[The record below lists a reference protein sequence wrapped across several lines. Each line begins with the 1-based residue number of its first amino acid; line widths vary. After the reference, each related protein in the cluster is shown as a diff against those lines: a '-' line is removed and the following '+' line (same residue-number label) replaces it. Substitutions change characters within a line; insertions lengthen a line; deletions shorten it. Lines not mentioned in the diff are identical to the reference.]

1 MNSECFY
8 IESLD
13 QVQADVCDHV
23 NECFMSIMWP
33 QGHLYHISELLMRTT
48 VESKGWSVESLLP
61 PVTFIEVKN
70 RSYFQVSVLWFTLYN
85 MGGGGTRLF
94 RFNVCT
100 QKACSVKSAFSLIIM
115 CTWVSGGTAHDI
127 PELQAW
133 NFC

>member
-1 MNSECFY
+1 MDNLMNSECFY

-85 MGGGGTRLF
+85 MGGGEELDCFGLMYVLRKL
-94 RFNVCT
+94 VLW
-100 QKACSVKSAFSLIIM
+100 SL
-115 CTWVSGGTAHDI
+115 HF
-127 PELQAW
+127 P
-133 NFC
+133 